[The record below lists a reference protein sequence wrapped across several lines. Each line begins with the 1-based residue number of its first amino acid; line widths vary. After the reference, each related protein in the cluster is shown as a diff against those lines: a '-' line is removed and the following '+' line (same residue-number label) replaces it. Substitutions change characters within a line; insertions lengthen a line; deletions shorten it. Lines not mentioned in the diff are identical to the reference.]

1 MNNIF
6 ATDDE
11 IQYAQDI
18 LLGKENHFSAEK
30 IAVIKSN
37 DSKDV
42 VACPGSGKTTT
53 LLAKLA
59 ILATRMPL
67 EEGKGICV
75 LTHTNVAIDEIKSKL
90 QSQADVLFSYP
101 NYFGT
106 IQGFVDKY
114 LAIPYFNSINEI
126 PISAIDDN
134 KAFTL
139 MYKEFLHKT
148 FDEKKC
154 IWREIED
161 HIGENLTR
169 KEKSDLVLRL
179 QFDFISKAFCDVVT
193 KNNTALN

>member
-11 IQYAQDI
+11 IHYAQDI

-67 EEGKGICV
+67 EEGKGVCV

-90 QSQADVLFSYP
+90 QSQADVLFNYP

-134 KAFTL
+134 KAITL

-161 HIGENLTR
+161 HIVGNLTR
-169 KEKSDLVLRL
+169 KERV
-179 QFDFISKAFCDVVT
+179 I
-193 KNNTALN
+193 

>member
-6 ATDDE
+6 ATDEE
-11 IQYAQDI
+11 IQYAQDL
-18 LLGKENHFSAEK
+18 LLGKEKHFSTEK
-30 IAVIKSN
+30 LAVIKSN
-37 DSKDV
+37 ESKDV

-67 EEGKGICV
+67 EEGKGVCV

-134 KAFTL
+134 KAIAL
-139 MYKEFLHKT
+139 MYKEFMHKT
-148 FDEKKC
+148 YDEKKC
-154 IWREIED
+154 IWKI
-161 HIGENLTR
+161 
-169 KEKSDLVLRL
+169 
-179 QFDFISKAFCDVVT
+179 T
-193 KNNTALN
+193 KKVN

>member
-67 EEGKGICV
+67 EEGKGVCV

-90 QSQADVLFSYP
+90 QSQADVLFNYP

-134 KAFTL
+134 KAITL

-161 HIGENLTR
+161 HIGGNLTR

-179 QFDFISKAFCDVVT
+179 QFDFINKAFCDVVT
-193 KNNTALN
+193 N